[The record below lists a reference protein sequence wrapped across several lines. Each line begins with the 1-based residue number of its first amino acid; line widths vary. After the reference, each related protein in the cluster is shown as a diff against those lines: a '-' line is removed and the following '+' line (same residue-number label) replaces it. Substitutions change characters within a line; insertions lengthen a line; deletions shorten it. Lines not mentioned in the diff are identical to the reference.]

1 MYFVVNFLILNKYS
15 FSYLKKE
22 KEKMFIID
30 IVFAIGAIVISKPDR
45 TYVARVTKI
54 KEATGWPRKSSQ

>member
-1 MYFVVNFLILNKYS
+1 
-15 FSYLKKE
+15 
-22 KEKMFIID
+22 MFIID